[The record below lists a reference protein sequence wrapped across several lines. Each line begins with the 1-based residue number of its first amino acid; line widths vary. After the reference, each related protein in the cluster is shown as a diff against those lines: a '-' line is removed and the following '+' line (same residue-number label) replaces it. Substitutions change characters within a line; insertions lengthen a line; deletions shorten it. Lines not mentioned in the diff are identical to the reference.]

1 MIPYGWTL
9 NSMSCHGLLLYT
21 STLALTPVLR
31 SVTKEGSQLVPMTIG
46 LSRLQRSEVGIAL
59 RILFSIF
66 VSMKTI
72 SFTTAQYVKIDY
84 ELAPAAYRVV
94 ASFIDLVAFG
104 IYFLIMMMFIGSAVF
119 SIQSPNTAMLL
130 WVLLIRLPFVLYSPL
145 IEYLTNGRS
154 LGKYIMGI
162 RVVRMNGET
171 AGLREY
177 FTRWIFRIVDIWIG
191 GLGFLAILLASTTER
206 RQRLGDIMANTVV
219 IRTKDTM
226 IYTLRDVLNIKSQDN
241 HQPTYPAVI
250 RFSDEDM
257 LLIKNTILRVQRYP
271 NDANKQFAIDLAD
284 ETASLIG
291 LTETPQRRM
300 EFLKTVLQD
309 YVVLTR

>member
-1 MIPYGWTL
+1 
-9 NSMSCHGLLLYT
+9 
-21 STLALTPVLR
+21 
-31 SVTKEGSQLVPMTIG
+31 
-46 LSRLQRSEVGIAL
+46 
-59 RILFSIF
+59 
-66 VSMKTI
+66 MKTI

-94 ASFIDLVAFG
+94 ASFLDV
-104 IYFLIMMMFIGSAVF
+104 
-119 SIQSPNTAMLL
+119 
-130 WVLLIRLPFVLYSPL
+130 VLLLIYMLIVSLFLGSGIFNWEMNTTKEVASLFLVRLPWLLYSPI

-162 RVVRMNGET
+162 RVVKANGET

-177 FTRWIFRIVDIWIG
+177 FTRWIFRVVDIWVG
-191 GLGFLAILLASTTER
+191 GFGFLAILLAGTTEK

-219 IRTKDTM
+219 IRTRDAQ
-226 IYTLRDVLNIKSQDN
+226 IYTLRDVLSIKNQDN
-241 HQPTYPAVI
+241 HTTTYPAVV

-257 LLIKNTILRVQRYP
+257 LLIKNTIVRVQRYP
-271 NDANKQFAIDLAD
+271 NDANRNFAIELAN
-284 ETASLIG
+284 ETAQLIG
-291 LTETPQRRM
+291 LTETPSKRM

>member
-1 MIPYGWTL
+1 MEVALPDCFAAFLFVQTVHADSDEACFSPTVLHAFLVSRPFQEYTFPFSI
-9 NSMSCHGLLLYT
+9 LLT
-21 STLALTPVLR
+21 
-31 SVTKEGSQLVPMTIG
+31 
-46 LSRLQRSEVGIAL
+46 
-59 RILFSIF
+59 IF

-84 ELAPAAYRVV
+84 ELAPAMYRVL
-94 ASFIDLVAFG
+94 ASFIDMVA
-104 IYFLIMMMFIGSAVF
+104 
-119 SIQSPNTAMLL
+119 
-130 WVLLIRLPFVLYSPL
+130 LLIYLMIMNLFLGYNVFKNDLNTGVVLSVFLVRLPWFFYSPV

-162 RVVRMNGET
+162 RVVKANGET

-177 FTRWIFRIVDIWIG
+177 FTRWIFRVVDIWIG
-191 GLGFLAILLASTTER
+191 GFGFLAILLAGTTEK

-219 IRTKDTM
+219 VRTKDTQV
-226 IYTLRDVLNIKSQDN
+226 YSLRDVLNIKSQEN
-241 HQPTYPAVI
+241 HEPTYPAVT

-257 LLIKNTILRVQRYP
+257 LLIKNTIIRVQRYP
-271 NDANKQFAIDLAD
+271 NDANKAFAIELAN
-284 ETASLIG
+284 ETAKLIG
-291 LTETPQRRM
+291 LPETPTKRM